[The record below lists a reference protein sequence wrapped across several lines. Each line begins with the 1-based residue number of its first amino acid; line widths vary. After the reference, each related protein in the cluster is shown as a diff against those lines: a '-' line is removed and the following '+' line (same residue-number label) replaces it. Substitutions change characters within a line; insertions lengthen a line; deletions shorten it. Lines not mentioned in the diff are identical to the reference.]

1 MNKRA
6 ALELS
11 MNTIIIIV
19 IGVVLLSLGLMF
31 VRGIFGNVN
40 DLSRNAFEDADNALN
55 QIATHDQKL
64 TIPSQIIVKQGD
76 SATSNAWV
84 VNEEASQQ
92 SFTLAVT
99 AGSGNDQGSKIRIIV
114 PQSTATI
121 DTGGEVGFAL
131 GIEVSKN
138 VPKGLYAYNVNVNG
152 GQYATGSF
160 FVKVE

>member
-1 MNKRA
+1 MNKKA

-19 IGVVLLSLGLMF
+19 IGVVLLSLGLIF
-31 VRGIFGNVN
+31 VRGIFGNVE
-40 DLSRNAFEDADNALN
+40 DLSKSAFEDANNALN

-64 TIPSQIIVKQGD
+64 TVPSQIIVKQGE
-76 SATSNAWV
+76 SATSTAWV

-92 SFTLAVT
+92 SFTLAVSS
-99 AGSGNDQGSKIRIIV
+99 GSGNDQGSKIRIII
-114 PQSTATI
+114 PQSTASV

-138 VPKGLYAYNVNVNG
+138 VPKGLYAYNINING
-152 GQYATGSF
+152 GQYASGSF